1 MHLSGPSRDVVSKG
15 STASGSLSSEAGR
28 ADDCD
33 CYCRG
38 WSSMGG
44 SAKHSLR
51 SRSRS
56 ES

>member
-15 STASGSLSSEAGR
+15 STASGSLSSDAGR

-33 CYCRG
+33 CYCEG
-38 WSSMGG
+38 WFSMGG
-44 SAKHSLR
+44 SAEHSLR
-51 SRSRS
+51 LRSHS